1 MRKAMIWGASG
12 DIGKA
17 ILLQLKAKD
26 WYTIGIAREPSTIN
40 EIADLAIDARF
51 DDPNQVAQA
60 VTLAAQEVEGVDFWI
75 YAAGDILSAK
85 ITETKP
91 ADWQRII
98 NANLTGPFL
107 ALHSSFP
114 LLSEDAHILF
124 LGAVSERLRLP
135 GLSAYAASKAG
146 LEAFAE
152 VVRKENRKKK
162 VTVVRPGAVATKFWE
177 KVPLKLPT
185 HSASPEKVAQKIIA
199 AYEDGHTGNL
209 DLV

>member
-1 MRKAMIWGASG
+1 MKKAMIWGASG

-17 ILLQLKAKD
+17 ILLQLKAEG
-26 WYTIGIAREPSTIN
+26 WYIIGLARKPSAID

-51 DDPNQVAQA
+51 EDPNQVTQA
-60 VTLAAQEVEGVDFWI
+60 VTLAAQEVEEINFWI

-85 ITETKP
+85 IAETKP

-124 LGAVSERLRLP
+124 LGAISERLRLP
-135 GLSAYAASKAG
+135 GLSAYAASKTG

-162 VTVVRPGAVATKFWE
+162 VTIVRPGAVATKFWE
-177 KVPLKLPT
+177 KIPLKLPT
-185 HSASPEKVAQKIIA
+185 HSASPEKVARKIIA
-199 AYEDGHTGNL
+199 AYQEGHTGHL

>member
-1 MRKAMIWGASG
+1 MKKAMIWGASG

-17 ILLQLKAKD
+17 ILLQLKAEG
-26 WYTIGIAREPSTIN
+26 WYIIGLARKPSAID

-51 DDPNQVAQA
+51 EDPNQVTQA
-60 VTLAAQEVEGVDFWI
+60 VTLAAQEVEEINFWI

-85 ITETKP
+85 IAETKP

-107 ALHSSFP
+107 ALYSSFP
-114 LLSEDAHILF
+114 LLSENAHILF
-124 LGAVSERLRLP
+124 LGAISERLRLP

-162 VTVVRPGAVATKFWE
+162 VTIVRPGAVATKFWE
-177 KVPLKLPT
+177 KIPLKLPA
-185 HSASPEKVAQKIIA
+185 HSASPEKVARKIIA
-199 AYEDGHTGNL
+199 AYQEGHTGHL